1 MSAVASISLMKKA
14 KRQFHRR
21 RLSIPTNAVRNV
33 LPTLSRV
40 ELSTQESGRE
50 ASVMD
55 SGISSGLMA
64 PSMRVSGVRTEPM
77 ERVSSC
83 MWTAT
88 STMDS
93 GLMIKLTV

>member
-1 MSAVASISLMKKA
+1 
-14 KRQFHRR
+14 
-21 RLSIPTNAVRNV
+21 
-33 LPTLSRV
+33 
-40 ELSTQESGRE
+40 
-50 ASVMD
+50 
-55 SGISSGLMA
+55 MA

-93 GLMIKLTV
+93 GLMTKLTV